1 MSRALKLLLS
11 SWRGRL
17 ARPERKS
24 AEHLKCQPP
33 RPYAVPGWN
42 SHCRHAVR
50 APHVNSISALW
61 WASVQQVSVTSVRNS
76 SRGTGSA
83 NPRASTITRHP
94 GWVARYGVTIF
105 PDPFESV
112 SPPGGRAPPG
122 GRESE
127 PSVGGQSFLDF
138 LPFFGASAAGAA
150 GSSAAGAASSSTASA
165 AAAAAVKFSRARSG
179 RTSMVSSVFRSRSS

>member
-1 MSRALKLLLS
+1 
-11 SWRGRL
+11 
-17 ARPERKS
+17 
-24 AEHLKCQPP
+24 EHLKCQPP

-83 NPRASTITRHP
+83 NPRASKITRHP
-94 GWVARYGVTIF
+94 GGVARYGVTIYS
-105 PDPFESV
+105 DPFES
-112 SPPGGRAPPG
+112 PLTRRQGPDPRPGPDPEAKA
-122 GRESE
+122 SE
-127 PSVGGQSFLDF
+127 RSAGGQSFLDF
-138 LPFFGASAAGAA
+138 LPFFGSSAAAA
-150 GSSAAGAASSSTASA
+150 GSSAAGVSSSAASA

-179 RTSMVSSVFRSRSS
+179 RTSMVSSVLRSRSS